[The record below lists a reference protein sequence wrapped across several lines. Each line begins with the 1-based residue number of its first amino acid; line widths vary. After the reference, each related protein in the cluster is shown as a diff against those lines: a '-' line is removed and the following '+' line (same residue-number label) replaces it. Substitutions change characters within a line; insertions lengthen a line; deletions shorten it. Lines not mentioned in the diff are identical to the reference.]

1 MFGIFSRLRSA
12 FANDAPRQNYQL
24 YRYAKPD
31 GTFDIERYRSVQING
46 NKKKLD
52 RVFADQHT
60 IDFIADHLT
69 ATDAAPTRGLCHG
82 TRRGLEQKWFADRLG
97 ADVIG
102 TEISDTATQFPNTVQ
117 WDFHDRNEEWV
128 GAFDFVYTNSH
139 DHAYDP
145 EKAFNTWVDQLRP
158 GGCLLIEHTSEH
170 TPLHANALDPFGVE
184 PDVFPFLV
192 LQWGKGR
199 YAVTEM
205 LSPPFTKPNGH
216 AIWVFVIRRVA
227 AT

>member
-1 MFGIFSRLRSA
+1 MA
-12 FANDAPRQNYQL
+12 APKPHQSFHL
-24 YRYAKPD
+24 HRYSKPD
-31 GTFDIERYRSVQING
+31 GSFDVDLYRSVQIKG
-46 NKKKLD
+46 NKRKLD
-52 RVFADQHT
+52 RVFADQQT
-60 IDFIADHLT
+60 IDFISDYLVKSGHT
-69 ATDAAPTRGLCHG
+69 PTRGLCHG

-145 EKAFNTWVDQLRP
+145 ERAFGVWVEQLNP
-158 GGCLLIEHTSEH
+158 GGRLLIEHTSAH
-170 TPLHANALDPFGVE
+170 PAKHANALDPFGAD
-184 PDVFPFLV
+184 PDVLPFLI

-199 YAVTEM
+199 YAATEV
-205 LSPPFTKPNGH
+205 LSPPFTKPDGH
-216 AIWVFVIRRVA
+216 AIWIFVVRRLA
-227 AT
+227 IT